1 MKSHSSAVKQELK
14 HYWVLNSTSRKFSSI
29 PIDQQNY
36 QQVKGLGGTVGL
48 TENPVVLRRWM
59 LSGPEQVRLLTE
71 FECQFMEEKLRKF
84 STA

>member
-1 MKSHSSAVKQELK
+1 MDHTNYSRWILVHIRDMKSHSSAVKQELK

-29 PIDQQNY
+29 PIDQQNN

-59 LSGPEQVRLLTE
+59 LSGDY
-71 FECQFMEEKLRKF
+71 
-84 STA
+84 